1 MFVCRCDP
9 IDVISLRGARSL
21 RVSEISE
28 RRIGRKPLLVANAQV
43 VRKSCASQRVLL
55 KMRQYGRVMA
65 LFVRNVVH

>member
-1 MFVCRCDP
+1 VHRCDP

-43 VRKSCASQRVLL
+43 VRKSERLAHLLL
-55 KMRQYGRVMA
+55 KMRQYGR
-65 LFVRNVVH
+65 